1 MHSTSDKPIERQ
13 LETDAEILNA
23 LKVGQTSALGALYDR
38 YASLVYG
45 LALTILTNTQ
55 DAEDLTQEV
64 FLALCRKCD
73 YDPARGAF
81 NGFLITMTRSRAIDK
96 LRSRG
101 RKVRFLNTWVQV
113 APPESSPFT
122 PLDEMSHTES
132 SRLVRNALAQLPEN
146 QRQVLEMAY
155 YKDLSQS
162 EIAAQLNAPLGTVK
176 SWARKGLFS
185 LKHTLQNLV
194 G

>member
-1 MHSTSDKPIERQ
+1 
-13 LETDAEILNA
+13 
-23 LKVGQTSALGALYDR
+23 
-38 YASLVYG
+38 
-45 LALTILTNTQ
+45 
-55 DAEDLTQEV
+55 
-64 FLALCRKCD
+64 
-73 YDPARGAF
+73 
-81 NGFLITMTRSRAIDK
+81 
-96 LRSRG
+96 
-101 RKVRFLNTWVQV
+101 
-113 APPESSPFT
+113 
-122 PLDEMSHTES
+122 
-132 SRLVRNALAQLPEN
+132 LVRNALAQLPEN